1 MVRTRSC
8 SQVRSH
14 HQKYLNKQ
22 KNDQEKIGNQ
32 KNLKLRNENDHAQTR
47 AASLKNKKEAEK
59 LNPEGK
65 QPEKTQMDQVNPKK
79 EKYLAGNKN
88 SSKSQVE
95 NSPKKSKASKNDKTA
110 KKMAN
115 NRQIQEN

>member
-1 MVRTRSC
+1 
-8 SQVRSH
+8 
-14 HQKYLNKQ
+14 
-22 KNDQEKIGNQ
+22 
-32 KNLKLRNENDHAQTR
+32 
-47 AASLKNKKEAEK
+47 
-59 LNPEGK
+59 
-65 QPEKTQMDQVNPKK
+65 MDQVNPKK